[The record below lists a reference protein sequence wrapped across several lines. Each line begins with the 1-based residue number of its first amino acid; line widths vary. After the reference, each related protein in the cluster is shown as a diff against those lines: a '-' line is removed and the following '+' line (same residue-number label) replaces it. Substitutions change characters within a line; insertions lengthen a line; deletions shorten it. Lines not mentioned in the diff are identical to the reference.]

1 VTSPDAHFRPS
12 VDPGVSVGEDGAFA
26 VCLACRVMRS
36 TQMRR
41 IGLAGVFALVLA
53 LFGLAPG
60 ASAAEAGPADLT
72 FTTDSAT
79 TTPGGTVNLSMTL
92 TNNNTYDV
100 WFIYQT
106 IEPTW
111 LTTQRP
117 DLKYSFTGC
126 SLATAAGSVPCS
138 GTGPANL
145 GTNYGATIPPGQSRT
160 VTLTLQV
167 AADSGCNGNIGFY
180 SYFYAEF
187 SDSTSTS
194 GGPVYTPETRVVCA

>member
-1 VTSPDAHFRPS
+1 
-12 VDPGVSVGEDGAFA
+12 
-26 VCLACRVMRS
+26 MRS
-36 TQMRR
+36 PLLRR
-41 IGLAGVFALVLA
+41 LGLTAVLA
-53 LFGLAPG
+53 VVLAVFGLTSG
-60 ASAAEAGPADLT
+60 ASADTAPASLA

-79 TTPGGTVNLSMTL
+79 TTPGGSVKLSMTL
-92 TNNNTYDV
+92 TNNKTYDV
-100 WFIYQT
+100 LFVYQT
-106 IEPTW
+106 IDPTW

-126 SLATAAGSVPCS
+126 SLAAVGGGSATPCS
-138 GTGPANL
+138 GTGPTNL

-187 SDSTSTS
+187 SDGTNTN
-194 GGPVYTPETRVVCA
+194 GGPVYTPETRVLCA

>member
-1 VTSPDAHFRPS
+1 
-12 VDPGVSVGEDGAFA
+12 
-26 VCLACRVMRS
+26 MRS
-36 TQMRR
+36 PLLRR
-41 IGLAGVFALVLA
+41 LGLSSVLALALA
-53 LFGLAPG
+53 LFGLTPQ
-60 ASAAEAGPADLT
+60 ASAAPAAPADLT
-72 FTTDSAT
+72 FSTSAAT

-92 TNNNTYDV
+92 TNNQTYDV
-100 WFIYQT
+100 WFVYQT

-126 SLATAAGSVPCS
+126 SLATDAGAVPCS

-180 SYFYAEF
+180 SYYYAEF
-187 SDSTSTS
+187 SDTTSTS
-194 GGPVYTPETRVVCA
+194 GGPVFTPETRVLCA

>member
-1 VTSPDAHFRPS
+1 
-12 VDPGVSVGEDGAFA
+12 
-26 VCLACRVMRS
+26 MRS
-36 TQMRR
+36 TQTRR
-41 IGLAGVFALVLA
+41 LGLTAVLALALA
-53 LFGLAPG
+53 LFGLAPT
-60 ASAAEAGPADLT
+60 ASAADPGPADLT
-72 FTTDSAT
+72 FATDSAT
-79 TTPGGTVNLSMTL
+79 TVPGGAVNLSMTI
-92 TNNNTYDV
+92 TNNRTYDV
-100 WFIYQT
+100 WFVYQT

-126 SLATAAGSVPCS
+126 SLATAAGSVACS

-145 GTNYGATIPPGQSRT
+145 GANYGATIPPGQSRT

-194 GGPVYTPETRVVCA
+194 GGPLYTPETRVLCS